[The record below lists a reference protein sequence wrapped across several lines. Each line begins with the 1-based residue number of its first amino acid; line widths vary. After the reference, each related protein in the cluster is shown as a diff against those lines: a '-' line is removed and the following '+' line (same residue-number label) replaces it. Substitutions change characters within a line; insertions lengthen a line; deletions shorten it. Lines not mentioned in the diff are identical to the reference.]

1 MPKHYGFPYKGSKDK
16 IAEDIIGVL
25 PSGRRLIDLFGGGGA
40 ISHCAVESGK
50 WEQVVYNDIN
60 PLNKRLIDEAIAGK
74 YSYKNFTPEFITHE
88 HFMRERYNDGY
99 IGYIWSFGNN
109 GRSYAFGRDI
119 EILKH
124 AVHDYVVFG
133 EWSDKL
139 EPWRDCNI
147 YPLEHEVG
155 DIMGRRAEWTS
166 KVKRG
171 RDRLELETLER
182 LERLQ
187 QLERIERLETLER
200 LERLLTLCMD
210 YREYEYQDGDV
221 VYCDIPYQNAA
232 DKGDTYGKGFDF
244 GAFYNWAVSSPFPVY
259 FSSYALGDCAP
270 GVEVWRKSKRITFRM
285 EYVHDRTEVMYCVDN
300 HYHPN
305 QNGRLF
311 L

>member
-88 HFMRERYNDGY
+88 HFMRERFNDGY

-109 GRSYAFGRDI
+109 GRSYAFGRDV
-119 EILKH
+119 EILKY

-155 DIMGRRAEWTS
+155 DIAGRRAEWSS
-166 KVKRG
+166 KVRAKRK
-171 RDRLELETLER
+171 RFDIEQ

-187 QLERIERLETLER
+187 QLV
-200 LERLLTLCMD
+200 TLCMD

-259 FSSYALGDCAP
+259 FSSYALGA
-270 GVEVWRKSKRITFRM
+270 EVWRKNKRVT
-285 EYVHDRTEVMYCVDN
+285 VDKNNNSLLRTEVMYCVDN
-300 HYHPN
+300 HYRPN

>member
-1 MPKHYGFPYKGSKDK
+1 MVKHYGFPYKGSKDK
-16 IAEDIIGVL
+16 IADDIIGCL

-74 YSYKNFTPEFITHE
+74 YNYKVFTPEFITRE
-88 HFMRERYNDGY
+88 HFMRERFNDGY
-99 IGYIWSFGNN
+99 VKYIWSFANDGFN
-109 GRSYAFGRDI
+109 YMFGRDI
-119 EILKH
+119 EPLKH
-124 AVHDYVVFG
+124 AAHDYVVFG
-133 EWSDKL
+133 EWSNKL
-139 EPWRDCNI
+139 EPWKDCDI

-155 DIMGRRAEWTS
+155 DIMGRRIEWTS
-166 KVKRG
+166 KVKQGRG
-171 RDRLELETLER
+171 RFDLETLER
-182 LERLQ
+182 LV
-187 QLERIERLETLER
+187 
-200 LERLLTLCMD
+200 TLCMD
-210 YREYEYQDGDV
+210 YREYEYQDGDI

-259 FSSYALGDCAP
+259 FSSYALGA
-270 GVEVWRKSKRITFRM
+270 EVWRKNKRVTAGNNNSLI
-285 EYVHDRTEVMYCVDN
+285 RTEVMYCVDN